1 MSSLANTVK
10 RFKADKENAEL
21 EARKKEL
28 TEVLTPPT
36 KPLGNSFGETVQ
48 YNAAKAEYDR
58 KLAKQNDLK
67 ARLTEELK
75 APDAPVNG
83 SSADWLGYSIKKS
96 EYERK
101 VKDQKAL
108 REAYP
113 NWQDVLVKAESPSP
127 SPSPTPSTTRNNSI
141 LTGATGDSTTSNVR
155 RKKLFGSLLTGE

>member
-1 MSSLANTVK
+1 MSSLADTVK

-36 KPLGNSFGETVQ
+36 KPQGNSFGETVQ

-127 SPSPTPSTTRNNSI
+127 SPTPSTTRNNSI